1 MTGVMEKKIKSQ
13 VKIFSNG
20 GGLQVRVWKRLT
32 FETGQS
38 GLVGKR
44 MYKQGL
50 RRVWEI
56 DSVDNQGKCISGEEN
71 SQCKDPNTESI
82 LECSWHSNEARSSET
97 Q

>member
-1 MTGVMEKKIKSQ
+1 M
-13 VKIFSNG
+13 
-20 GGLQVRVWKRLT
+20 QVRVWKRLT

-56 DSVDNQGKCISGEEN
+56 DSVDNQGKSIFGQGN
-71 SQCKDPNTESI
+71 HQCKDPNTESI
-82 LECSWHSNEARSSET
+82 LECSRPSNEARSSET